1 MKNIL
6 EQSRKL
12 RELWGGFRAA
22 RVLLTANNYK
32 VFDCLLKSQSA
43 KAISKR
49 LNIDLRAAEV
59 LLDALTGMGLLKK
72 RNSKYINTE
81 MASRFLVSGRPFYKG
96 DIIKHADAL
105 WDNWSGL
112 DKVVKTGVPF
122 HKSRNHNAFIL
133 GMHNLAV
140 LKAPEV
146 VKAVGLKGVKTALD
160 LGAGPGTYAME
171 MAKKGI
177 YVTLFDTPET
187 IEIAKKVVSKI
198 PLNPPLP
205 KGDLINPTLE
215 KGGRGGFERNFQ
227 KNINFMQGDFL
238 RDDIGMGYD
247 LIFIS
252 QIMHAYSVKDNIT
265 LLSKCGKSLNRGGR
279 AVIQEFFI
287 NEDRTYPLQSALF
300 SINMLVNT
308 GGGRCYSPLEMK
320 AWFSKTGFKNITE
333 KIIGDNILI
342 GAEKS

>member
-1 MKNIL
+1 MKKIFMADIL
-6 EQSRKL
+6 EQLRKL

-43 KAISKR
+43 KAISKK
-49 LNIDLRAAEV
+49 LNIDLRAAEI

-72 RNSKYINTE
+72 RNSKYRNTA
-81 MASRFLVSGRPFYKG
+81 MASRFLVSGRPFYQG
-96 DIIKHADAL
+96 DIIKHSDVL

-112 DKVVKTGVPF
+112 DKVVKTGVPY

-140 LKAPEV
+140 MKASEV
-146 VKAVGLKGVKTALD
+146 VKAIGLKGIKSALD

-177 YVTLFDTPET
+177 HVTLFDTPET
-187 IEIAKKVVSKI
+187 ISIAKNIVNKKEV
-198 PLNPPLP
+198 
-205 KGDLINPTLE
+205 
-215 KGGRGGFERNFQ
+215 
-227 KNINFMQGDFL
+227 KNIDFMQGDFL

-252 QIMHAYSVKDNIT
+252 QIMHAYSVKDNIA
-265 LLSKCGKSLNRGGR
+265 LLSKCGKALNRSGR

-308 GGGRCYSPLEMK
+308 GGGRCYSPLEVK

>member
-1 MKNIL
+1 MKVSEKANEL
-6 EQSRKL
+6 RKI
-12 RELWGGFRAA
+12 WGGFQGA
-22 RVLLTANNYK
+22 RVLLTANNYR
-32 VFDCLLKSQSA
+32 VFDCLLKDQSA
-43 KAISKR
+43 KELSKK
-49 LNIDLRAAEV
+49 LNINLRATEI

-72 RNSKYINTE
+72 QNSKYRNTA
-81 MASRFLVSGRPFYKG
+81 MASRFLVSGRPFYQG

-112 DKVVKTGVPF
+112 DKVVKTGVPH
-122 HKSRNHNAFIL
+122 HKSRNHSAFIL

-171 MAKKGI
+171 MAKKGTH
-177 YVTLFDTPET
+177 VTIFDTPET
-187 IEIAKKVVSKI
+187 INIAKDIANKKEV
-198 PLNPPLP
+198 
-205 KGDLINPTLE
+205 
-215 KGGRGGFERNFQ
+215 

-238 RDDIGMGYD
+238 RDNIGKGYD

-252 QIMHAYSVKDNIT
+252 QILHAYSVKDNIS

-287 NEDRTYPLQSALF
+287 NEDRTYPMQSALF

-308 GGGRCYSPLEMK
+308 GGGRCYAPIEIK
-320 AWFSKTGFKNITE
+320 AWFLKTGFKNITE
-333 KIIGDNILI
+333 KIVGDNILI